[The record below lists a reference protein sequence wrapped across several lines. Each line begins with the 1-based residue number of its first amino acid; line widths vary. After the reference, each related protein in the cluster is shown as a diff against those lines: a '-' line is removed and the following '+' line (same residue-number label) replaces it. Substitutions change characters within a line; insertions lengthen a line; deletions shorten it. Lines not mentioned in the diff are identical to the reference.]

1 MENII
6 VQTTELKLDK
16 LDLKILKL
24 LQENGKIS
32 NLQLSSEIGLSPAP
46 TLERVKKLE
55 NANIIKSYHASVN
68 EAVLGLGVK
77 AFIQISL
84 VRQIDNVMSKFNEH
98 INEID
103 EVVEC
108 FQVTGNF
115 DYLLKVFVKDIPAFE
130 KLIGEKLSKVEE
142 IRQMQTTVILSQ
154 TKNSKVLPAVY
165 E

>member
-98 INEID
+98 ISEID

-154 TKNSKVLPAVY
+154 TKNSKVLPANY

>member
-1 MENII
+1 MEKII

-84 VRQIDNVMSKFNEH
+84 VRQIDNVMSKFKDH

>member
-16 LDLKILKL
+16 IDMKILKL

-32 NLQLSSEIGLSPAP
+32 NLQLSGEIGLSPAP

-55 NANIIKSYHASVN
+55 IANIIKSYHASVN
-68 EAVLGLGVK
+68 EAILGLGVK

-84 VRQIDNVMSKFNEH
+84 VRQIDNVISKFNEQ

-115 DYLLKVFVKDIPAFE
+115 DYMLKVFVKDIPAFE
-130 KLIGEKLSKVEE
+130 KLIVNKLSKVEE
-142 IRQMQTTVILSQ
+142 VRQMQTTVILSQ
-154 TKNSKVLPAVY
+154 TKDAKVLPVEY
-165 E
+165 

>member
-98 INEID
+98 ISEID